1 MDKKKILLIGGTGT
15 TEDMIPLAHRNN
27 IHIGVTDY
35 YSKTYVKSIADAAY
49 EVSVT
54 DVDEVAA
61 LCKRE
66 NYTGV
71 ISAYSDFLSPYVAR
85 IADKIGGYV
94 PFDEEQ
100 LRLSTD
106 KKFFKAKCE
115 EYGVLVPK
123 EYQVDIEGK
132 KDAEKIEYPVIV
144 KPIDGS
150 GSRGISVCNSW
161 EELVEAYQNA
171 HDYSKKGDVLVE
183 QFIEGD
189 EINITYIAQ
198 DGDIQVAAIHD
209 RYFNMEQDCSV
220 KVPDLYIY
228 PSRYVELF
236 LDKFNENVIRM
247 LQGMK
252 ITDGSLFL
260 QACVKDECIYIYE
273 AGMRLNGCKTYQ
285 ILEVEND
292 YNTQERL
299 MYFALSGDMGKKVQF
314 DPRFKRWY
322 ATFNVIGKPGEK
334 VEKFQGIEELKSYP
348 WLIEIG
354 RLYHEGETIPENSM
368 GTLVQVT
375 SRIHIYADTK
385 EQLLERIEK
394 VNELYKVL
402 NEKGENIL
410 LQPHDVGDI
419 QKSLNYEL

>member
-1 MDKKKILLIGGTGT
+1 MEQQKILLIGGTGT
-15 TEDMIPLAHRNN
+15 TEDMIPLAHRND
-27 IHIGVTDY
+27 IQIGVTDY
-35 YSKTYVKSIADAAY
+35 YANTYVKSIADAAY

-61 LCKRE
+61 LCKKE
-66 NYTGV
+66 HYSGV
-71 ISAYSDFLSPYVAR
+71 ISAYSDFLSPYVAK
-85 IADKIGGYV
+85 IAEKIGGYV

-106 KKFFKAKCE
+106 KKFFKLKCQ

-123 EYQVDIEGK
+123 EYRVDIDDKEGM
-132 KDAEKIEYPVIV
+132 DEIEYPVIV

-150 GSRGISVCNSW
+150 GSRGISVCHSW
-161 EELVEAYQNA
+161 DELKEAYQKACN
-171 HDYSKKGDVLVE
+171 YSKKGDVLVE

-228 PSRYVELF
+228 PSRYVQLF
-236 LDKFNENVIRM
+236 QEKFNEKVIRM
-247 LQGMK
+247 LQGMG
-252 ITDGSLFL
+252 IRNGSLFL
-260 QACVKDECIYIYE
+260 QACVKNENIYIYE

-299 MYFALSGDMGKKVQF
+299 MYYALSGEMGKKVKF
-314 DPRFKRWY
+314 NPNFKRWY
-322 ATFNVIGKPGEK
+322 ATFNVIGKPGECVK
-334 VEKFQGIEELKSYP
+334 KIQGIEELKSYP

-385 EQLLERIEK
+385 EQLFERINK
-394 VNELYKVL
+394 VNELYKIL
-402 NEKGENIL
+402 NDKDENIL
-410 LQPHDVGDI
+410 LKPHDVEEI
-419 QKSLNYEL
+419 KQALNYEL